1 MEKTRKVFIGWGLEP
16 MEDSG
21 VINCGEYDSV
31 EEATKAVADAGLMLA
46 EIESEYEEL
55 SDITNEWPG
64 RNTAQGQA
72 KLCRLRDLISKAT
85 GREAEEVQD
94 DYCSRVIAKKGI

>member
-1 MEKTRKVFIGWGLEP
+1 MNNQRRK
-16 MEDSG
+16 
-21 VINCGEYDSV
+21 
-31 EEATKAVADAGLMLA
+31 

>member
-46 EIESEYEEL
+46 EVETEYRKPKAMTIELTPTWADVLPLLLASIESG
-55 SDITNEWPG
+55 N
-64 RNTAQGQA
+64 
-72 KLCRLRDLISKAT
+72 
-85 GREAEEVQD
+85 
-94 DYCSRVIAKKGI
+94 